1 MTMKDVLSPVTG
13 TIWKIEKANGET
25 IAVDQEIMIIESMK
39 MEIGVQVEASGTVAD
54 IKVSEGETVDEGQV
68 VAIIDVSN

>member
-25 IAVDQEIMIIESMK
+25 IAVDEEIMIIESMK